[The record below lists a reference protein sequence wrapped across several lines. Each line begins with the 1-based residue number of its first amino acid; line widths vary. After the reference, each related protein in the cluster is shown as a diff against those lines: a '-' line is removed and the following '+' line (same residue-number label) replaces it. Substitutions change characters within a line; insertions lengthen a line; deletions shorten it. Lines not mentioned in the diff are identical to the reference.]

1 MNSDDKYKNFVKNFK
16 PEFGNKEH
24 IELLAVMTKIK
35 KDQTALE
42 KSIEQKKAGKA
53 LKANLAKLKKH
64 AVYVF
69 EKDALN
75 F

>member
-42 KSIEQKKAGKA
+42 K
-53 LKANLAKLKKH
+53 
-64 AVYVF
+64 
-69 EKDALN
+69 
-75 F
+75 